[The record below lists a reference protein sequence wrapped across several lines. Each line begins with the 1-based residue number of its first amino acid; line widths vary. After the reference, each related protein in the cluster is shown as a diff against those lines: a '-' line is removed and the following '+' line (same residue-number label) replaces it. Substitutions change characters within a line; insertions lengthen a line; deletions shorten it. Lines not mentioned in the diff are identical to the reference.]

1 MRKIVMVGA
10 VIAAVLPFM
19 AHAAG
24 DDSGWYGGVG
34 IGRADLGNIYFR
46 GPGQMNTFE
55 YAKTGY
61 KLFGGHQFNTNF
73 ALEGGYV
80 DFGTHKGSGADEHGF
95 TNPVPDSWKFS
106 AYTIAA
112 VGILPLGGD
121 FSVFGKAGVALAKMG
136 EYDSDGTTA
145 INRNQSL
152 LLGVGVKYGISKVL
166 FLRAEYESFGKVGD
180 PSGGPQA
187 TGQFKPNML
196 SGSIGAKF

>member
-24 DDSGWYGGVG
+24 DDSGWYGGAG
-34 IGRADLGNIYFR
+34 IGRAALGDMYTQGSGHLNS
-46 GPGQMNTFE
+46 FE
-55 YAKTGY
+55 STKNGY
-61 KLFGGHQFNTNF
+61 KLFGGYQFNANF

-80 DFGTHKGSGADEHGF
+80 DFGTHKGSGVDENGF
-95 TNPVPDSWKFS
+95 TNPEPDSWKFS

-112 VGILPLGGD
+112 VGMLPLGGD
-121 FSVFGKAGVALAKMG
+121 FSVFGKAGVASAKMG

-152 LLGVGVKYGISKVL
+152 LLGVGVKYDIGKML
-166 FLRAEYESFGKVGD
+166 FLRVEYENFGKVGSS
-180 PSGGPQA
+180 SGGPQA